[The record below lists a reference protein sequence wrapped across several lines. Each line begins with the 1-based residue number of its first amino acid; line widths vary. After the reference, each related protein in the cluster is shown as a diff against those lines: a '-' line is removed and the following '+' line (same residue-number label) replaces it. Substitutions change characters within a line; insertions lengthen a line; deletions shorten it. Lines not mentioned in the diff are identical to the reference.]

1 MTAKTFIDSSIL
13 AYSVDRYSSS
23 KRKCATA
30 TIGSL
35 LRKREGVIST
45 QVIQESYVVA
55 VKKLGIE
62 PLRAKR
68 WVTYLER
75 FEVVAVDVELIR
87 EAIDCSILNTI
98 SFWDGLIVAAA
109 ERAGCKTLL
118 SEDLNAGQSIR
129 GIKIVNPFAKP
140 PLKSP

>member
-1 MTAKTFIDSSIL
+1 MTAKTFIDSNIL
-13 AYSVDRYSSS
+13 AYSIDRHSKS
-23 KRKCATA
+23 KRGCATEA
-30 TIGSL
+30 IGAL

-62 PLRAKR
+62 PLRAKK
-68 WVTYLER
+68 WVAYLER
-75 FEVVAVDVELIR
+75 FEVVAIDVELIC

-98 SFWDGLIVAAA
+98 SFWDGLIVVAA

-129 GIKIVNPFAKP
+129 GIKVVNPFVKP
-140 PLKSP
+140 L